1 MRKNR
6 GVSEIIAS
14 LVLLVIVSTLG
25 VIVYNVALSNMS
37 SQKNYLVSD
46 FSDQG
51 KRAQEKF
58 VITSITKIPGGLL
71 NVTFFNYGFI
81 DIKITD
87 VYVNNTKC
95 IFNQEKPITPTSE
108 LNYLTITYSE
118 TSQKTVNILIVSE
131 RGASVEASEKI

>member
-58 VITSITKIPGGLL
+58 VITSITKTSDSL
-71 NVTFFNYGFI
+71 NVTFLNYGFI

-131 RGASVEASEKI
+131 RGTSVEASEKI

>member
-14 LVLLVIVSTLG
+14 LVLLIIVSTLG
-25 VIVYNVALSNMS
+25 VILYSTSLSNMS
-37 SQKNYLVSD
+37 SQNNYLLSD
-46 FSDQG
+46 ISDQG

-58 VITSITKIPGGLL
+58 VITSITKIPGDLL
-71 NVTFFNYGFI
+71 NVTFLNYGFI

-95 IFNQEKPITPTSE
+95 NFNQLKPITPTSE
-108 LNYLTITYSE
+108 LNYLIIAYNGALP
-118 TSQKTVNILIVSE
+118 KTVNVLIVSE
-131 RGASVEASEKI
+131 RGVPIEASEKV